1 MRKEKH
7 PWWITAGTLA
17 LVVGLVVGASSLSG
31 CAPTAGIEGSAEQIG
46 PADSGQYSSYVVV
59 NNPKMARGIQIVD
72 LETGYAGNLLKANVT
87 LVSKYSDT
95 QNFKYKF
102 SWFDADGVE
111 IDANSTPWIPMLLY
125 GNETKTIQGV
135 APNPTAKKF
144 KIKLR

>member
-1 MRKEKH
+1 MRKGKH
-7 PWWITAGTLA
+7 PLGGIPGTLM
-17 LVVGLVVGASSLSG
+17 LVVGLVAMAAGLSG
-31 CAPTAGIEGSAEQIG
+31 CASTAGIEGSAEG
-46 PADSGQYSSYVVV
+46 PGPSGSGQYSSYVVV

-72 LETGYAGNLLKANVT
+72 LETGYAGDLMKANVT

-111 IDANSTPWIPMLLY
+111 IDADSTPWIPMVLY
-125 GNETKTIQGV
+125 GNESKTIQGV